1 MTEQPPIPTTP
12 APGPEA
18 PIRVAIVDDQQLVRA
33 GFAMVINSQP
43 DMEVVVE
50 ASDGAQAVR
59 LLGSFDADVVLM
71 DVRMPHMDGI
81 EAIAAIEADPA
92 LSVTTCLV
100 LTTFDDEDY
109 LAGALAAGAA
119 GFLLKDVEPSVLLGA
134 IRRVANGDSVLDPA
148 VTSRVVSGYVAQRGR
163 RDDRIGLL
171 TARELEVLQGITE
184 GLSNLEIGQR
194 LYCSEPTVK
203 SHVRSMLAKLAL
215 SNRVQLVIFAYESRF
230 VSP

>member
-1 MTEQPPIPTTP
+1 VVIADDQSM
-12 APGPEA
+12 
-18 PIRVAIVDDQQLVRA
+18 IRYGLRLVVDDADDMKVVGEAEDGRA
-33 GFAMVINSQP
+33 
-43 DMEVVVE
+43 
-50 ASDGAQAVR
+50 AVQVAR
-59 LLGSFDADVVLM
+59 RTNPDVVLM

>member
-1 MTEQPPIPTTP
+1 MTVERPLRVVIADDQSM
-12 APGPEA
+12 
-18 PIRVAIVDDQQLVRA
+18 IRYGLRLVVDDADDMKVVGEAEDGRA
-33 GFAMVINSQP
+33 
-43 DMEVVVE
+43 
-50 ASDGAQAVR
+50 AVQVAR
-59 LLGSFDADVVLM
+59 RTNPDVVLM

-92 LSVTTCLV
+92 LSATTCLV

-148 VTSRVVSGYVAQRGR
+148 VTSRVVSGYVAQRGT

-203 SHVRSMLAKLAL
+203 SHVRSMLAKLTL